1 MIDPAQVAFILNRCI
16 SENVVL
22 AQEIVHSFRYTKKKK
37 GCIGLK
43 IDFQKAYDKME
54 WEFLITTFKAF
65 GFSLKFTKQIHQCL
79 STVNYTLLLNGSQE
93 AKIISLRGLRQGA
106 PLFLYLCIIGS
117 EVLARLINREVSR
130 GNNKGVKVANG
141 APPISKL
148 FFADDAM
155 FFCNA
160 KMSEVRS
167 LVTDETFKDL

>member
-1 MIDPAQVAFILNRCI
+1 
-16 SENVVL
+16 
-22 AQEIVHSFRYTKKKK
+22 
-37 GCIGLK
+37 
-43 IDFQKAYDKME
+43 ME